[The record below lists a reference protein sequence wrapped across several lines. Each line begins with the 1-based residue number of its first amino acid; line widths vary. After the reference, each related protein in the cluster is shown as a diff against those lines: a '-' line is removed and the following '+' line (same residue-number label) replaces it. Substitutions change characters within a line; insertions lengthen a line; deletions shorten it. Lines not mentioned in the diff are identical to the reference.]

1 MNKFDMLL
9 ALLFVFSVWCNVA
22 EGAPSAFLICCL
34 GLTHM
39 LLIIHTAS
47 GDDESNEPY
56 TIMHVHLEEGA
67 ADALDSRRQWDDA
80 KAEKKRFNHA

>member
-22 EGAPSAFLICCL
+22 EGAPSAFLICSL

-47 GDDESNEPY
+47 GDDESNEPI
-56 TIMHVHLEEGA
+56 TIMHVHVEEGA
-67 ADALDSRRQWDDA
+67 ADA
-80 KAEKKRFNHA
+80 